1 MWKFSWSRAPALR
14 IPTETLLEGRRV
26 LRYDPATG
34 VLREVELNTGLA
46 NWRWTEVLDGLHEG
60 ERILASLHQE
70 GLKDGIAVISRSAE
84 AQ

>member
-1 MWKFSWSRAPALR
+1 M
-14 IPTETLLEGRRV
+14 